1 MFVYDFINHA
11 KQQGIVIGPGRGSA
25 AGSFISYLLNITTIN
40 PISYGLIFE
49 RFLNPQRKSMP
60 DIDVDIMD
68 SRREEVVDY
77 LFNKYSKDNVA
88 HIITFQRIKVKNAIR
103 DVCRVLDLKT
113 SETDEVINFVSYD
126 EISDW

>member
-1 MFVYDFINHA
+1 
-11 KQQGIVIGPGRGSA
+11 
-25 AGSFISYLLNITTIN
+25 
-40 PISYGLIFE
+40 
-49 RFLNPQRKSMP
+49 MP

-126 EISDW
+126 EISDWEKTKMRQHLRKCLIAMSAI